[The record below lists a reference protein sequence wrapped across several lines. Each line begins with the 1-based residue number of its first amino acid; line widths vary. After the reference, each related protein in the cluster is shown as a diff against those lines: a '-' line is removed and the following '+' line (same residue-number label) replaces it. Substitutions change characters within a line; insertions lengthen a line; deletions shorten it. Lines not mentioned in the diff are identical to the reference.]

1 MRYLFVVLTLAA
13 CLAAFTSTR
22 ADDEPAGAKK
32 PLRSYTITVVE
43 FHLKNGE
50 DLSLSAATIAQD
62 FEKLSK
68 RGDVSLVETVRLT
81 AIEGYQASAMF
92 GKMVA
97 IVQGVTTGVNGKSRN
112 MVQRSLGTTLKVTAQ
127 SQDEK
132 VLLKLN
138 YQTTRMDGEAKKDA
152 AQDMSTVAI
161 DTNLLLKLDG
171 RVVVAGT
178 TESASTFLLVTVT
191 Q

>member
-1 MRYLFVVLTLAA
+1 
-13 CLAAFTSTR
+13 
-22 ADDEPAGAKK
+22 
-32 PLRSYTITVVE
+32 
-43 FHLKNGE
+43 
-50 DLSLSAATIAQD
+50 LSLSAATIAQD